1 MENEFLGDRKLFVEE
16 DTGEIIYQ
24 NRLSNNYDQHP
35 SSNLNTTDNSN
46 LTNKQL
52 SDVEMSVKHKPS
64 DQQIVFT
71 KPIFLSQISVCK
83 ELNKLNENNASTS
96 NQSAACTAASSNIT
110 LGSST
115 PAIDERM
122 LNEYIEENLLSDG
135 PKTSFDIQQDLET
148 ANILTTDDSVCNN
161 STDMIPD
168 ILEFDEDFL
177 KTFESN
183 LNKFNAVNDSN
194 NGSLITRM

>member
-1 MENEFLGDRKLFVEE
+1 MENEFLSDLKLFVEE
-16 DTGEIIYQ
+16 DTGEIIYH
-24 NRLSNNYDQHP
+24 NHLSNNYDQL
-35 SSNLNTTDNSN
+35 SNSNLNSTINSN

-64 DQQIVFT
+64 EKQIVFT

-83 ELNKLNENNASTS
+83 ELYKLNENNASTS
-96 NQSAACTAASSNIT
+96 NQSEACTVVSSNIT
-110 LGSST
+110 LASSM

-122 LNEYIEENLLSDG
+122 LNEYIEENLLSDE

-148 ANILTTDDSVCNN
+148 VDLLTNEESLYNN
-161 STDMIPD
+161 TTGMIPD
-168 ILEFDEDFL
+168 ILDFDEDFL

-183 LNKFNAVNDSN
+183 LNKFNVANESN
-194 NGSLITRM
+194 NETREFN